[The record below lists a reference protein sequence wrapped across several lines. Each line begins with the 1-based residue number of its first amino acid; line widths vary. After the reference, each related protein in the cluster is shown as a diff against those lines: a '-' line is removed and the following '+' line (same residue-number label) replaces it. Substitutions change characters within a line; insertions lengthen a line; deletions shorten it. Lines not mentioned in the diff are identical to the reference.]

1 MAGLLLSRKL
11 EAGCNED
18 IVVYCFLNNHKP
30 QVIISQSQA
39 DMYMSLFNCR
49 TKPAVY
55 MNGDSMIF
63 KTW

>member
-1 MAGLLLSRKL
+1 MAGLLLSRKV

-39 DMYMSLFNCR
+39 DMGNSTVEVHLLTLF
-49 TKPAVY
+49 
-55 MNGDSMIF
+55 
-63 KTW
+63 